1 MLSDTEATLDRVGR
15 ALGVAWPRPVAEAMP
30 DIAAFLSPQLRHGP
44 ATTKGR
50 STLSYGW
57 TGALI
62 ERCQQTLDAA
72 SRGEPVDEALRDLT
86 DRFDKLEARRN
97 PVALAHIADLHR
109 RLSFVNNRN
118 HEART
123 SVSWR
128 LTRPLRGFAHLGALI
143 SGRAP

>member
-1 MLSDTEATLDRVGR
+1 MIRSYRDRKTERFANGGFIREFSGF
-15 ALGVAWPRPVAEAMP
+15 AEQA
-30 DIAAFLSPQLRHGP
+30 
-44 ATTKGR
+44 KGR

-143 SGRAP
+143 SGHAP